1 MQNDGIRNPIN
12 RHFLC
17 TFFKKI
23 QLKYAKG
30 QVCTFFKNAWGWS
43 AVMFPLPTPY
53 PLIPGCLPDERMR
66 DKDRCWY
73 NVQMVRSTSAMC

>member
-43 AVMFPLPTPY
+43 AVMFPLPHPTPSY
-53 PLIPGCLPDERMR
+53 RDVYWNERMR
-66 DKDRCWY
+66 DKDWCWC
-73 NVQMVRSTSAMC
+73 NVQGLIQ